1 MNGLLSSQD
10 TGSDELDFSEEI
22 ENALTRHDLP
32 LLLLSQNQI
41 EAMRALNEITKLS
54 QNWDSYGSPP
64 PTILVIDLAID
75 VLTKIDHPSLPA
87 ASVVPTSGGGVQ
99 LEWSIGS
106 RRFQLE
112 ILVDGSAEYLKIDET
127 GPVEEGSLIPT
138 DYDKIRSIL
147 LGLIPQVRERRVA

>member
-10 TGSDELDFSEEI
+10 TGSDQLDFSEEI
-22 ENALTRHDLP
+22 ENALTRRDLP

-41 EAMRALNEITKLS
+41 EAMRALNKITELS

-64 PTILVIDLAID
+64 PTFLAIGLAID
-75 VLTKIDHPSLPA
+75 VLTKIDHPSLSA

-99 LEWSIGS
+99 LEWSVGS

-112 ILVDGSAEYLKIDET
+112 ILGEGSVEYLKIDET

-147 LGLIPQVRERRVA
+147 LGLIPQARERRAA